1 MLPLQM
7 DSTSQCMPM
16 ATTDLKELALGQFSS
31 LRGMKIQRVIVILFG
46 DNHSVCVCVCVFL
59 QRAALLGLYTST

>member
-1 MLPLQM
+1 
-7 DSTSQCMPM
+7 M

-46 DNHSVCVCVCVFL
+46 DNHSVCVCVCVF
-59 QRAALLGLYTST
+59 TESSTAGTLHIYMIVHISPAQEHGKR

>member
-31 LRGMKIQRVIVILFG
+31 LRGMKIQRVIVVLFG
-46 DNHSVCVCVCVFL
+46 DNHSVCVCVFFL